1 MCVVACP
8 SNARR
13 LVGDNMEQRI
23 ESVYASLAQ

>member
-13 LVGDNMEQRI
+13 LVGDPMDQKINE
-23 ESVYASLAQ
+23 VYQSLRS